1 MKALLY
7 SHPACLLHDSGLGHP
22 ERPDR
27 IGAALAGVRAS
38 GLEVSER
45 EAPPAPVE
53 VLYPIHQPEYVEHI
67 EAACASGGRL
77 LDPDTAVVAGSWEAA
92 LRAAGSGLA
101 AIDDLRRGDGGMAF
115 LAVRPPGH
123 HAGPSA
129 ARGFCVFNNIAISAA
144 ALVAEGDRVA
154 SLDWDVHHGDGTQQA
169 FYDSADVLYLSAH
182 QFPFYPGSGWIE
194 ETGQGAGS
202 GMTVNVAL
210 PAGSAGDTLADAV
223 DEIFEPVLRDF
234 APDWVL
240 VSAGYDGHR
249 ADPLAELRFES
260 DDFGWMAE
268 RLVSGYRGRSIV
280 FLEGGYDLG
289 AISESSSTTVRG
301 IGGEVFP
308 RPDGASSAPAHEMVQ
323 RARQVTSR
331 HWSNVQ
337 GG

>member
-1 MKALLY
+1 MRVLLY
-7 SHPACLLHDSGLGHP
+7 SHPVCLLHDNGPGHP
-22 ERPDR
+22 ERPER
-27 IGAALAGVRAS
+27 IGAALAGVRSS
-38 GLEVSER
+38 GLEVVER

-53 VLYPIHQPEYVEHI
+53 ALYPVHHPEYVERI
-67 EAACASGGRL
+67 EAACALGGRM

-101 AIDDLRRGDGGMAF
+101 AIDDLRRGDGDMAF

-123 HAGPSA
+123 HAGPSQ
-129 ARGFCVFNNIAISAA
+129 ARGFCIFNNIAISAA
-144 ALVAEGDRVA
+144 ALVAAGESVA
-154 SLDWDVHHGDGTQQA
+154 ILDWDVHHGDGTQQT
-169 FYDSADVLYLSAH
+169 FYDSADVLYLTVH

-202 GMTVNVAL
+202 GLTVNVAL
-210 PAGSAGDTLADAV
+210 PAGAAGDVLSDAV

-234 APDWVL
+234 APDWLL

-260 DDFGWMAE
+260 DDFGWVAE
-268 RLVSGYRGRSIV
+268 RLVSGYRGRAIV
-280 FLEGGYDLG
+280 FLEGGYDLE

-301 IGGEVFP
+301 IGGESFS
-308 RPDGASSAPAHEMVQ
+308 RPTGSSSAPAHEMVR
-323 RARQVTSR
+323 RARQVAGR
-331 HWSNVQ
+331 HWSIVQ

>member
-38 GLEVSER
+38 GLEISER

-53 VLYPIHQPEYVEHI
+53 ALYPIHQPEYVQHI
-67 EAACASGGRL
+67 EVACASGGRL

-92 LRAAGSGLA
+92 LRAAGSGLS
-101 AIDDLRRGDGGMAF
+101 AIDDLRSGDGDMAF

-129 ARGFCVFNNIAISAA
+129 ARGFCVFNNIAISTA

-154 SLDWDVHHGDGTQQA
+154 ILDWDVHHGDGTQQT

-194 ETGQGAGS
+194 ETGQGPGS
-202 GMTVNVAL
+202 GLTVNVAL

-260 DDFGWMAE
+260 DDFGWVAE

-280 FLEGGYDLG
+280 FLEGGYDLE
-289 AISESSSTTVRG
+289 AISESSETTVRG
-301 IGGEVFP
+301 IGGEAFP
-308 RPDGASSAPAHEMVQ
+308 RPDGASSAPAHEMVR
-323 RARQVTSR
+323 RARQVASR